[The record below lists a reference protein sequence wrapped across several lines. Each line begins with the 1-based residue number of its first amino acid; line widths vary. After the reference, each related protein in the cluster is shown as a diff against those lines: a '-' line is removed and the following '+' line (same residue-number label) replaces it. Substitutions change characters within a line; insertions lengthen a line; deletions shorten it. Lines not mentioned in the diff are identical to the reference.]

1 MHIIKNSQE
10 FGVWYQVQSDE
21 VPGQIEGN
29 SAPYSPQ
36 SQVLQPYSH
45 SDSSNLAH

>member
-1 MHIIKNSQE
+1 MQIIKNSQE
-10 FGVWYQVQSDE
+10 FCVLYRVQSVE
-21 VPGQIEGN
+21 VLDQIEGN
-29 SAPYSPQ
+29 SAPYSPL